1 MKIMSRAL
9 LILAAAALMGTGF
22 PTPAQA
28 ATITLENVVNSP
40 TNVLADIVVGSLNEA
55 TGGFGL
61 QVAYNAADFS
71 AGSYT
76 VDPGN
81 MLGNAGDPIM
91 DFSGGFGSPGAGFL
105 DLFVIA
111 TMTSAQLTTLQ
122 GPFPSSFVLA
132 SVNLTK
138 TSSTV
143 GSNLSLVNVSLSN
156 ADGTGTIPLGVP
168 DQPTTMW
175 LLGSAVGVLMM
186 HRRKAS

>member
-9 LILAAAALMGTGF
+9 LILAATALMGTGL
-22 PTPAQA
+22 PTSAQA
-28 ATITLENVVNSP
+28 ATITLENVVTSP
-40 TNVLADIVVGSLNEA
+40 TNVLADIVVNDLNEA

-61 QVAYNAADFS
+61 QVAFNAADFS
-71 AGSYT
+71 GGTYT
-76 VDPGN
+76 ADPGN
-81 MLGNAGDPIM
+81 MLGDAADPIL
-91 DFSGGFGSPGAGFL
+91 DFSFGFGFPGPGFL

-111 TMTSAQLTTLQ
+111 TMTPAQLTTLQ

-132 SVNLTK
+132 SIDLTRS
-138 TSSTV
+138 SSTA

-156 ADGTGTIPLGVP
+156 AEGTGTIPLGVP

-175 LLGSAVGVLMM
+175 LLGSAVGALFM

>member
-9 LILAAAALMGTGF
+9 LILAATALMGTGN
-22 PTPAQA
+22 AQA

-40 TNVLADIVVGSLNEA
+40 TNVLADIVVNDLNEA

-76 VDPGN
+76 LDPGN
-81 MLGNAGDPIM
+81 MLGNAGDPIW

-111 TMTSAQLTTLQ
+111 TMTSAQLTALQ
-122 GPFPSSFVLA
+122 GPFPTSFVLA
-132 SVNLTK
+132 SIDLTK
-138 TSSTV
+138 TSPTA